1 MRCGEMH
8 GGACG
13 AMHAG
18 KVGNLLGGGRFQAGE
33 YKIETIQESQKFKV
47 KHNGLRY
54 SIPSSHY
61 NSYCWAD
68 IQWEDHIC

>member
-1 MRCGEMH
+1 
-8 GGACG
+8 
-13 AMHAG
+13 MHAG
-18 KVGNLLGGGRFQAGE
+18 KVENLLAAEAGE
-33 YKIETIQESQKFKV
+33 YKIEPIQESQKFKV
-47 KHNGLRY
+47 KHTGLRY